1 MRKNQ
6 LKILDL
12 LKAIEEKYEKTFYW
26 ERLDTL
32 VLAFCQL
39 IVGET
44 IHFVYMKIESLDD
57 SDQLMHGKL
66 EKVEA
71 DGLIIDGT
79 KHMIDK
85 IYVYHPFIFSQ
96 LILK

>member
-1 MRKNQ
+1 MRGNQ
-6 LKILDL
+6 LRILDL
-12 LKAIEEKYEKTFYW
+12 LKAIEEKYERTWYW

-39 IVGET
+39 IIGET
-44 IHFVYMKIESLDD
+44 VHFVYIKIGNLDD
-57 SDQLMHGKL
+57 SDKLIQGKL
-66 EKVEA
+66 EKVEE

-85 IYVYHPFIFSQ
+85 IYIYHPFIFSQ

>member
-1 MRKNQ
+1 MRGNQ
-6 LKILDL
+6 LRILDL
-12 LKAIEEKYEKTFYW
+12 LKVIEEKYEKTFYW

-44 IHFVYMKIESLDD
+44 IHFVYMKIESLED
-57 SDQLMHGKL
+57 SDQLMQGKL

-85 IYVYHPFIFSQ
+85 IYIYHPFIFSQ